1 MKNSKHK
8 PGAGEASHY
17 AVSAFTRELI
27 DEVARDHYSLRA
39 WQTLLSRSWARSLED
54 IRKSPA
60 RTRSFWSWVA
70 VVAATGAGIILL
82 ALRFQSAERALTAL
96 LLWLPWY
103 AGAVFFL
110 LTHLGMVDDSHGKP
124 HQSLLLPNGL
134 SFLRLALAPLVLWPC
149 LQLPVYP
156 VAGPIFALFLAGLL
170 LSDLLD
176 GWLARRQNL
185 YTRMGRMLD
194 LLADLAL
201 LTFLAIGLYLA
212 GIIPGPLLLLLV
224 VRYPV
229 VLIGVLV
236 MYFARGPAPLRPTLI
251 GRATTFATSV
261 VLLVIALKTLLPI
274 SWPPPLWI
282 EWSVRFL
289 YFLIGV
295 NILYLINRGATWAG
309 HRENHSS
316 ITG

>member
-1 MKNSKHK
+1 MKISEHK

-60 RTRSFWSWVA
+60 RTRSLWSWVA
-70 VVAATGAGIILL
+70 LVAATGAGIILL
-82 ALRFQSAERALTAL
+82 ALRFQTPERALTAL
-96 LLWLPWY
+96 VLWLPWF

-110 LTHLGMVDDSHGKP
+110 LTHLGMVDDRHGMP
-124 HQSLLLPNGL
+124 YQRLLLPNGL
-134 SFLRLALAPLVLWPC
+134 SFFRLALAPLVLWPC
-149 LQLPVYP
+149 LQVPVYP
-156 VAGPIFALFLAGLL
+156 VAGPVFALFLAGLS

-176 GWLARRQNL
+176 GWVARCQKL

-194 LLADLAL
+194 FLADLAL

-212 GIIPGPLLLLLV
+212 GAIPGPLLLLLV
-224 VRYPV
+224 VRYPIL
-229 VLIGVLV
+229 LIGVLV
-236 MYFARGPAPLRPTLI
+236 MYFVRGPGPLRPTLI
-251 GRATTFATSV
+251 GRATTFVISV
-261 VLLVIALKTLLPI
+261 VLLVFAFKILLQT
-274 SWPPPLWI
+274 SWPTPQWI

-289 YFLIGV
+289 YILISV
-295 NILYLINRGATWAG
+295 NILFLIKRGAAWAS
-309 HRENHSS
+309 HRTNHSLD
-316 ITG
+316 T